1 MTLARVPL
9 GIVAGRVTWTAF
21 RIRSFVLPE
30 PIVPLALVGAAI
42 VAVAVVAII
51 VGEGPA
57 RAAASS
63 RPALTLRPLT

>member
-1 MTLARVPL
+1 M
-9 GIVAGRVTWTAF
+9 
-21 RIRSFVLPE
+21 LPE

-63 RPALTLRPLT
+63 RPALTLRPLA